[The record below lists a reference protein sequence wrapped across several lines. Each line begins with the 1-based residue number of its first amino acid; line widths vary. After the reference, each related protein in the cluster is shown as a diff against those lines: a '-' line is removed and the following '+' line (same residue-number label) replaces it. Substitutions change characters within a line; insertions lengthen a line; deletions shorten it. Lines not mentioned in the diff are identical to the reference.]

1 MAKGAETM
9 GGLIDMVP
17 DTARL
22 AGIFSQA
29 AAPAFLLAGLAAFVS
44 VVLTRLN
51 TLVDRMR
58 AVGFLDPN
66 LPTAAVQK
74 ATLPAL
80 KARAVLLQ
88 GAAHLGLL
96 AAMATTLL
104 LVVLVLSGFLRARHA
119 FGALPLFGA
128 AALMLGIALYRFA
141 KELRLARRE
150 IDAF

>member
-1 MAKGAETM
+1 M
-9 GGLIDMVP
+9 GGLFDFVP
-17 DTARL
+17 DAAGL

-29 AAPAFLLAGLAAFVS
+29 AAPAFLLAGIAAFVS

-51 TLVDRMR
+51 ALVERMR
-58 AVGFLDPN
+58 AVGYLDPD

-88 GAAHLGLL
+88 SAAHLGLL
-96 AAMATTLL
+96 AAIATTLL
-104 LVVLVLSGFLRARHA
+104 LLVMVISGFVRSRHA
-119 FGALPLFGA
+119 FGALPLFA
-128 AALMLGIALYRFA
+128 VAVSLLGIALYRFA
-141 KELRLARRE
+141 KEIRLARRE